1 MVPHSRRIALARI
14 GFVLLLL
21 LPASGCRSSKLSV
34 ATVRNIKPDGV
45 RSSKPAATRSRDDAA
60 TDPVNHTAGE
70 DEVSIQLTAAEETL
84 PSPVQGDPASVRS
97 GVATVTDANPAHEDT
112 QSIDLTTALL
122 LTSGGNPQ
130 VGFAHARIE
139 EARAQVQKAEVLWLP
154 SIRMGANYNQ
164 HEGNIQDV
172 AGNIINTTRGSFFTG
187 FGANAVGAGSPTI
200 PGLLAQFHLAD
211 AVFQPRIAQQTASA
225 RNAGAQAATNDALLQ
240 TALAYLTLLRSAQ
253 ELAVAID
260 IEQKAKELE
269 RVTGEFAHTG
279 QGLASDHDRAR
290 TELALRTNDVRR
302 AEEAVG
308 VASARLAEQI
318 RWDSSRRLVPLESQ
332 LIPLELVH
340 IGERPQ
346 ALVAMALTQRPE
358 VAESRHLVCEAVE
371 RLQRERYAPLIPSV
385 LLGVSYGGLGGGLG
399 GNLTNFNSRVDADAI
414 AYWEIRQLGLGD
426 QAARREADSR
436 IQQSKFR
443 EIALLDRVAREVVE
457 AHVQVTSRAQ
467 QITTGQVAVEAA
479 EDSFSR
485 NWERIQNG
493 QGLPVEVLQSIQAL
507 AVARREYV
515 RVVADYNTAQFTLHR
530 SLGWPIQ

>member
-1 MVPHSRRIALARI
+1 M
-14 GFVLLLL
+14 
-21 LPASGCRSSKLSV
+21 SSQ
-34 ATVRNIKPDGV
+34 
-45 RSSKPAATRSRDDAA
+45 DAA
-60 TDPVNHTAGE
+60 TDAAFRAAE
-70 DEVSIQLTAAEETL
+70 DDATSIQLAAAEENL
-84 PSPVQGDPASVRS
+84 PSPAQGDPTDVDPGIAGGAASNLVQGDA
-97 GVATVTDANPAHEDT
+97 

-139 EARAQVQKAEVLWLP
+139 EAQAQVQKAGVLWLP
-154 SIRMGANYNQ
+154 SIRMGVNYNQ

-187 FGANAVGAGSPTI
+187 LGANAVGAGSPTI

-225 RNAGAQAATNDALLQ
+225 RTAGAQAATNDALLQ
-240 TALAYLTLLRSAQ
+240 SALAYLTLLRSAQ

-279 QGLASDHDRAR
+279 QGLTSDHDRAR
-290 TELALRTNDVRR
+290 TELALRINDVRR
-302 AEEAVG
+302 AEETVG
-308 VASARLAEQI
+308 VSSARLAEQI
-318 RWDSSRRLVPLESQ
+318 RWDSSRRLVPLENQ
-332 LIPLELVH
+332 LLPIELVQKN
-340 IGERPQ
+340 ERPQ
-346 ALVAMALTQRPE
+346 DLVAMALTQRPE
-358 VAESRHLVCEAVE
+358 VSESRHLVCEAVE
-371 RLQRERYAPLIPSV
+371 RLQRERYAPLIPSL
-385 LLGVSYGGLGGGLG
+385 LLGLSYGGLGGGLG

-457 AHVQVTSRAQ
+457 ANLQVNSRAQ
-467 QITTGQVAVEAA
+467 QISTGQVAVQAA
-479 EDSFSR
+479 EESFSH

-507 AVARREYV
+507 ANARREYV
-515 RVVADYNTAQFTLHR
+515 RIVFDYNSAQFTLHR